1 MATSTPIL
9 RFDWPGAA
17 DVLHFIRIP
26 NFGLKMRLFRKG
38 QPLTSNPIKVGSS
51 NFAVKIYPAGSKD
64 SAKGNVSIYICNIS
78 EWGVEASYGIK
89 VKGTWKMQPMT
100 NRFNNV
106 RNEGPPGSF
115 WGWGREKFVSHD
127 ICHKGKDG
135 ILDSDE
141 TLELEVRIKLIKE
154 EVTGNAKMNPSDQN
168 KLTEVKQELKEVKQ
182 DLKKKHENPSDQNKL
197 AEVMQ
202 ELKEVK
208 QDLKKIHESLESL
221 EKKLAKKPSELQCSF
236 CSLPRMR
243 LRKCRNGH
251 VICDTC
257 LKKAKEQGRAIRGGK
272 HCHKC
277 RSPMNKVELFINAP

>member
-1 MATSTPIL
+1 MATSTPIFI
-9 RFDWPGAA
+9 FDWPGAA
-17 DVLHFIRIP
+17 DVIHFIRIKD
-26 NFGLKMRLFRKG
+26 FGLKMRLFKIG

-64 SAKGNVSIYICNIS
+64 SAMGNVSVYIYNMS

-89 VKGTWKMQPMT
+89 VKGTWKMLPMT

-135 ILDSDE
+135 ILDSVE

-168 KLTEVKQELKEVKQ
+168 KLTEVMQELKEVK
-182 DLKKKHENPSDQNKL
+182 
-197 AEVMQ
+197 Q

-208 QDLKKIHESLESL
+208 QDLKKIHESFESL
-221 EKKLAKKPSELQCSF
+221 EQKLAKKPSELQCSF
-236 CSLPRMR
+236 CTNDAKPRMR
-243 LRKCRNGH
+243 LRQCSNGH
-251 VICDTC
+251 VICDSC
-257 LKKAKEQGRAIRGGK
+257 LKKTKDQGTAIRRGK

-277 RSPMNKVELFINAP
+277 KSPMIKAEPFINAP

>member
-26 NFGLKMRLFRKG
+26 DFGLKMRLFRIG

-64 SAKGNVSIYICNIS
+64 SAKGNVSVYIYNIS

-89 VKGTWKMQPMT
+89 VKGAWKMK
-100 NRFNNV
+100 NAGKRFNNV
-106 RNEGPPGSF
+106 RDEGPPGSF
-115 WGWGREKFVSHD
+115 WGWGLEKFVSHD

-168 KLTEVKQELKEVKQ
+168 KLTEV
-182 DLKKKHENPSDQNKL
+182 
-197 AEVMQ
+197 MQ

-221 EKKLAKKPSELQCSF
+221 EKKLPKKPSELECSF